1 MRIKRKKTEMD
12 ILGGSLRHMIFRFAL
27 PLALTGILGQLFNA
41 SDIAIVGNF
50 SGSDGTT
57 AVAAVGANSSLIG
70 LIVNLFIGISL
81 GANVIIAN
89 AIGQNDEKTVHKTVH
104 TAVLTSVISGFIVML
119 LGEAIS
125 HSLLSLLNVP
135 DDVFPFALKYLRI
148 YLLGLPVILLY
159 NFEAAIFRS
168 IGDTKTPLIAL
179 ALSGILNIILNLFF
193 VVVLKMTVDGVAI
206 ATVTSNVLSSAILFV
221 KLLKTDS
228 IIHLDIK
235 KLRINKKIFIKI
247 MRIGLPAGI
256 QSAVFSVANI
266 VIQSAINTLG
276 TIVMAASSAA
286 FNIEIFVYYLLNSFG
301 QACTTF
307 VGQNYGAGN
316 LKRCR
321 KVLYTCIIEDAIVTA
336 IAACVVLF
344 FGKQLL
350 SVFDRNSKVVEIGYI
365 RLVYIFIM
373 YSLAIFNEVF
383 SGYLRGF
390 NISLSP
396 AIFTMIGICGVRIAW
411 IYTVFP
417 KSQTFATIMT
427 AYPISQ
433 IFATSFI
440 FALVLFH
447 RPSRKK
453 ALTLK

>member
-50 SGSDGTT
+50 SRSDGTT

-104 TAVLTSVISGFIVML
+104 TAILTSVIAGFIVMI

-125 HSLLSLLNVP
+125 HSLLSVLNVP

-179 ALSGILNIILNLFF
+179 ALSGVLNIILNLFF

-206 ATVTSNVLSSAILFV
+206 ATVTSNVVSSAILFV

-235 KLRINKKIFIKI
+235 KLRINKKIFMKI
-247 MRIGLPAGI
+247 LRIGLPAGI

-350 SVFDRNSKVVEIGYI
+350 SVFDRNPEVIEIGYI

-417 KSQTFATIMT
+417 KNQTFATIMT

-453 ALTLK
+453 L

>member
-1 MRIKRKKTEMD
+1 
-12 ILGGSLRHMIFRFAL
+12 MIFRFAL

-50 SGSDGTT
+50 SVSDGTT

-104 TAVLTSVISGFIVML
+104 TAVLTSVIAGFIVML

-125 HSLLSLLNVP
+125 HSLLSVLNVP

-206 ATVTSNVLSSAILFV
+206 ATVTSNVVSSAILFV

-228 IIHLDIK
+228 VIRLDIK

-276 TIVMAASSAA
+276 TVVMAASSAA
-286 FNIEIFVYYLLNSFG
+286 FNIEIFVYYLFNSFG

-350 SVFDRNSKVVEIGYI
+350 SVFDRNPEVVEIGYI

-447 RPSRKK
+447 RPSRKN
-453 ALTLK
+453 ALK

>member
-1 MRIKRKKTEMD
+1 MTIKRKKTEMD

-50 SGSDGTT
+50 SVSDGTT

-104 TAVLTSVISGFIVML
+104 TAVLTSVIAGFIVML

-125 HSLLSLLNVP
+125 HSLLSVLNVP

-206 ATVTSNVLSSAILFV
+206 ATVTSNVVSSAILFV

-228 IIHLDIK
+228 VIRLDIK

-276 TIVMAASSAA
+276 TVVMAASSAA
-286 FNIEIFVYYLLNSFG
+286 FNIEIFVYYLFNSFG

-350 SVFDRNSKVVEIGYI
+350 SVFDRNPEVVEIGYI

-447 RPSRKK
+447 RPSRKN
-453 ALTLK
+453 ALK

>member
-350 SVFDRNSKVVEIGYI
+350 SVFDRNSEVVEIGYI